1 MVLQR
6 HIQRLIGDSENQ
18 GKSRI
23 VKSSLTGVATLVV
36 RGLTIATGLVTI
48 PLTAQ
53 YLGVERYGMWLTLSS
68 FLTWAGL
75 VDFGLANSLTNVL
88 ATADGRQDRQKAQE
102 AVSSAFWM
110 LLALT
115 FIIGLCGWIV
125 FPWIPWHRILNVRSP
140 AALAEV
146 DAAVFVTL
154 TLVLCRV
161 LLSLPGQIYGAYQE
175 GYLYQLWSI
184 LGSVASI
191 SALFVAIALKS
202 STAVLLTAFFGCAF
216 LTDIGAAL
224 HLFGQHRQWL
234 RPTFLNFKWSSS
246 KTLLKAGGQLWIAQ
260 VSAIIIFQT
269 DLIIIAQLF
278 GATAVASYGTAAK
291 LFSLVLMIQSA
302 FITPLWPAY
311 SESLAR
317 GDIAWITKTFK
328 SSIYLSFAWATTIGL
343 VIATFSPT
351 IITAWIGSQTAP
363 STLTLLALFFR
374 TVALAVDQCVSVLG
388 NGLALLRLQAIIAP
402 IFAVSNLALALL
414 LGNTI
419 GISGVAWATG
429 ICVCIFS
436 FAIFSIK
443 CRSSLRQLSHHM
455 E

>member
-1 MVLQR
+1 MILHRQ
-6 HIQRLIGDSENQ
+6 IQRFIGDSENQ

-23 VKSSLTGVATLVV
+23 VRSSLTGIMTLLV

-68 FLTWAGL
+68 LLTWAGL

-88 ATADGRQDRQKAQE
+88 ATADGRQDRKKAQE

-115 FIIGLCGWIV
+115 LIIGLCGWII

-146 DAAVFVTL
+146 NAAVLVTL
-154 TLVLCRV
+154 ILILCRV

-191 SALFVAIALKS
+191 TALFVAIALKS
-202 STAVLLTAFFGCAF
+202 SAAVLLGAFFGCAF

-224 HLFGQHRQWL
+224 HLFGQHRPWL
-234 RPTFLNFKWSSS
+234 RPTLSHFKWYSSQI
-246 KTLLKAGGQLWIAQ
+246 LLKSGGQLWIAQ
-260 VSAIIIFQT
+260 VAGIVIFQT
-269 DLIIIAQLF
+269 DLIIVAQLF
-278 GATAVASYGTAAK
+278 GATAVASYGTAMR
-291 LFSLVLMIQSA
+291 LFSIVLMFQSA
-302 FITPLWPAY
+302 FIAPLWPAY
-311 SESLAR
+311 SEALAR
-317 GDIAWITKTFK
+317 GDIEWIAKTSK
-328 SSIYLSFAWATTIGL
+328 SSIYLSFAWSTTISII
-343 VIATFSPT
+343 IAIFLPN
-351 IITAWIGSQTAP
+351 IITAWIGSQTAL
-363 STLTLLALFFR
+363 STLTLLALCFR
-374 TVALAVDQCVSVLG
+374 TIMLAADQCISVLS
-388 NGLALLRLQAIIAP
+388 NGLALLRLQAIISP
-402 IFAVSNLALALL
+402 IFAAANLALALL
-414 LGNTI
+414 LGHTI

-429 ICVCIFS
+429 LCICIFS
-436 FAIFSIK
+436 IAIFGIK
-443 CRSSLRQLSHHM
+443 CRSLLRQLS
-455 E
+455 

>member
-1 MVLQR
+1 MALHR
-6 HIQRLIGDSENQ
+6 HIQRLISSSENQ
-18 GKSRI
+18 GRSRI
-23 VKSSLTGVATLVV
+23 VRSSLTGATTLIV
-36 RGLTIATGLVTI
+36 RGMTIATGLITI

-68 FLTWAGL
+68 LLTWAGL
-75 VDFGLANSLTNVL
+75 IDFGLANSLTNAL
-88 ATADGRQDRQKAQE
+88 ATADGRQDRQEAQE

-115 FIIGLCGWIV
+115 LLIGLCLWTV
-125 FPWIPWHRILNVRSP
+125 FPWIPWNRILNVRSP

-154 TLVLCRV
+154 VLVLCRV

-191 SALFVAIALKS
+191 AALFTAIALKS
-202 STAVLLTAFFGCAF
+202 STSVLLAAFFGCAF

-234 RPTFLNFKWSSS
+234 RPTLSHFRWSSS
-246 KTLLKAGGQLWIAQ
+246 KTLLGSGGQLWIAQ
-260 VSAIIIFQT
+260 VAAIVIFQA

-278 GATAVASYGTAAK
+278 GATAVASYGTATR
-291 LFSLVLMIQSA
+291 LFNLVLMIQSA

-328 SSIYLSFAWATTIGL
+328 SSTYLSFAWAAIVSVL
-343 VIATFSPT
+343 IAIFSPT
-351 IITAWIGSQTAP
+351 LIKDWIGSQAVP
-363 STLTLLALFFR
+363 ETLTLLAILFR
-374 TVALAVDQCVSVLG
+374 TVMLALDQCIGILA
-388 NGLALLRLQAIIAP
+388 NGLALLSLQAIIAP
-402 IFAVSNLALALL
+402 IFAAANLALALL
-414 LGNTI
+414 LGHII
-419 GISGVAWATG
+419 GISGIAWATG

-436 FAIFSIK
+436 IAIFGIK
-443 CRSSLRQLSHHM
+443 CRGLLRQLSQR
-455 E
+455 